1 MHLQCQKIL
10 QPTLSQCLNVLMH
23 RNIKVGV
30 RKKVEKKKKRKYQ
43 LKYIYVENDERDN
56 YYQQNCAKRK
66 C

>member
-30 RKKVEKKKKRKYQ
+30 RKKVEKKKKK
-43 LKYIYVENDERDN
+43 KKEISIKIYIR
-56 YYQQNCAKRK
+56 
-66 C
+66 